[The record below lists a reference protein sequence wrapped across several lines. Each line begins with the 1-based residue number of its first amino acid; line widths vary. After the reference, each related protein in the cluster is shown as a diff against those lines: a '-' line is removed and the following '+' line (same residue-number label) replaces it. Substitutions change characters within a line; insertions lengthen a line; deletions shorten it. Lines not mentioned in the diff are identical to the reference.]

1 MDDVA
6 PNDNSAS
13 AKLAGRELAWKC
25 GAWTTLPD
33 AAQESDD
40 GGLLVTAAEGG
51 DAWRHTGYGFV
62 HEDEHALLDD
72 WDRGS
77 AVEVSFIAAFEAQ
90 FDQAG
95 LMIRVD
101 AEHWIKAGVE
111 FADGAPQVGA
121 VVTAR
126 KSDWSVAPVPEWA
139 GREVTIR
146 ASRFEDAV
154 IIRAR
159 VEEEPW
165 RLVRLA
171 PLDPAA
177 AAQAGPYCCAP
188 SRAGLSVA
196 FTSWRLTKPDAALH

>member
-1 MDDVA
+1 MDIAA
-6 PNDNSAS
+6 PI
-13 AKLAGRELAWKC
+13 EIMWKS
-25 GAWTTLPD
+25 GAWTALPV
-33 AAQESDD
+33 AAEES
-40 GGLLVTAAEGG
+40 GGRLLVTAAEGS

-62 HEDEHALLDD
+62 HEDEHALLEG
-72 WDRGS
+72 WDRGR
-77 AVEVSFIAAFEAQ
+77 AVEVSFIASFEAQ

-95 LMIRVD
+95 LMVRVD
-101 AEHWIKAGVE
+101 AERWIKAGVE

-121 VVTAR
+121 VVTAG

-159 VEEEPW
+159 VEDEPW

-171 PLDPAA
+171 PLDPEAEV
-177 AAQAGPYCCAP
+177 QAGPYCCAP
-188 SRAGLSVA
+188 SRAGLTVA
-196 FTSWRLTKPDAALH
+196 FTSWRLTEPDAALH

>member
-1 MDDVA
+1 MDNLAPIDVLWKSGVWTA
-6 PNDNSAS
+6 LPVAAEESE
-13 AKLAGRELAWKC
+13 GR
-25 GAWTTLPD
+25 
-33 AAQESDD
+33 
-40 GGLLVTAAEGG
+40 LLVTAAEGS

-62 HEDEHALLDD
+62 HEDEHALLDG
-72 WDRGS
+72 WDGGR

-121 VVTAR
+121 VVTAG

-139 GREVTIR
+139 GHEVTIR
-146 ASRFEDAV
+146 ATRFADAV

-159 VEEEPW
+159 VEDEPW

-171 PLDPAA
+171 PLDPDAEA
-177 AAQAGPYCCAP
+177 KAGPYCCAP
-188 SRAGLSVA
+188 SRAGLTVA
-196 FTSWRLTKPDAALH
+196 FTSWRLAEPDAALH